1 MSPRAQP
8 EPYLQ
13 RTSPEAAPKR
23 ISGRT
28 SYLLVR
34 LAFHPYPQ
42 VIQSLCNVKRF
53 APPRGLTLASRCP
66 WVAHQVSGLRPAT
79 PNALFRLAF
88 APAPRLPSLN
98 LATKRNS
105 SAHSSIGT
113 PSPGL
118 SQAPT
123 ACRHTVSG
131 TVSLP
136 FRGAF
141 HLSLTVLVHYRSPR
155 VFSLGEWS
163 PQLPTGFLVSR
174 GTQDPGLGRMD
185 FAYGALTPCGGPFQV
200 LRLSMPCSVPPVLQ
214 PRPPWRTV
222 WASPRSLAATRGI
235 VSFPRGTEMF
245 QFPRFPRSGLCVQPV
260 VTRDEAGRVAPFGDL
275 RLSLLDS

>member
-1 MSPRAQP
+1 MGSSPGFG
-8 EPYLQ
+8 
-13 RTSPEAAPKR
+13 S
-23 ISGRT
+23 
-28 SYLLVR
+28 
-34 LAFHPYPQ
+34 
-42 VIQSLCNVKRF
+42 
-53 APPRGLTLASRCP
+53 ASRDCI
-66 WVAHQVSGLRPAT
+66 
-79 PNALFRLAF
+79 ALLGLAF

-98 LATKRNS
+98 LATERNS

-118 SQAPT
+118 HQAPT

-136 FRGAF
+136 SRGAF
-141 HLSLTVLVHYRSPR
+141 HLSLTVLVHYRSLR
-155 VFSLGEWS
+155 VFSLGKWS

-185 FAYGALTPCGGPFQV
+185 FAYGALTLCGGPFQA
-200 LRLSMPCSVPPVLQ
+200 LRLSIPNSALPVLQ
-214 PRPPWRTV
+214 PRPPRGTV

-235 VSFPRGTEMF
+235 ISFPRGTEMF

-260 VTRDEAGRVAPFGDL
+260 VTRHHAGRVAPFGNP
-275 RLSLLDS
+275 RFSLLDSSPRLIAVLPRPSSARNAKASTVRPS

>member
-42 VIQSLCNVKRF
+42 VIQPLCNVGRF

-66 WVAHQVSGLRPAT
+66 WVAHQVSGLHPAT
-79 PNALFRLAF
+79 VDALFRLAF

-113 PSPGL
+113 PSPGR

-141 HLSLTVLVHYRSPR
+141 HLSLTVLVHYRSLG
-155 VFSLGEWS
+155 VFRLGGWS
-163 PQLPTGFLVSR
+163 PQIPTGFLV
-174 GTQDPGLGRMD
+174 
-185 FAYGALTPCGGPFQV
+185 
-200 LRLSMPCSVPPVLQ
+200 
-214 PRPPWRTV
+214 
-222 WASPRSLAATRGI
+222 
-235 VSFPRGTEMF
+235 PRGTREH
-245 QFPRFPRSGLCVQPV
+245 SGPGSSLHLPGFHRLWQPIP
-260 VTRDEAGRVAPFGDL
+260 GSFG
-275 RLSLLDS
+275 

>member
-98 LATKRNS
+98 LATERNS

-118 SQAPT
+118 RQAPT

-136 FRGAF
+136 SRGAF
-141 HLSLTVLVHYRSPR
+141 HLSLTVLVRYRSSR
-155 VFSLGEWS
+155 VFSLGKWS
-163 PQLPTGFLVSR
+163 PRIPTGFLVSR
-174 GTQDPGLGRMD
+174 GTQDPGGSRTD
-185 FAYGALTPCGGPFQV
+185 FAYGALTPFGGPFQV
-200 LRLSMPCSVPPVLQ
+200 LRLSVPALPCRRSCNPAPTCGNGLGC
-214 PRPPWRTV
+214 
-222 WASPRSLAATRGI
+222 SPFARRY
-235 VSFPRGTEMF
+235 
-245 QFPRFPRSGLCVQPV
+245 
-260 VTRDEAGRVAPFGDL
+260 
-275 RLSLLDS
+275 

>member
-113 PSPGL
+113 PSPGR

-123 ACRHTVSG
+123 AWRVVSPASHG
-131 TVSLP
+131 
-136 FRGAF
+136 
-141 HLSLTVLVHYRSPR
+141 SPR
-155 VFSLGEWS
+155 VPWYSGS
-163 PQLPTGFLVSR
+163 RPGPDGFRLR
-174 GTQDPGLGRMD
+174 GSHPL
-185 FAYGALTPCGGPFQV
+185 
-200 LRLSMPCSVPPVLQ
+200 
-214 PRPPWRTV
+214 WRTV
-222 WASPRSLAATRGI
+222 PGPSAIHAVLRSAGPATPPPLGDGLGFSPFARRY
-235 VSFPRGTEMF
+235 
-245 QFPRFPRSGLCVQPV
+245 
-260 VTRDEAGRVAPFGDL
+260 
-275 RLSLLDS
+275 